1 MPKRSLLALPFSL
14 LASLAAISLA
24 APAGAQSVAIAF
36 EGDPEPGGS
45 GGTYSAL
52 RAPVVNDSGV
62 VAFRSSIASGSA
74 TSGVYR
80 DAGSGVAAIALT
92 GDLAPDTGG
101 GTFTSFDSDGDGMDD
116 AFFGNFLSLMKRFLS
131 GIL

>member
-74 TSGVYR
+74 TSGGMGRACSSARSSRSTRPGSCSEPR
-80 DAGSGVAAIALT
+80 DDRPRPQET
-92 GDLAPDTGG
+92 GDEPDPQ
-101 GTFTSFDSDGDGMDD
+101 
-116 AFFGNFLSLMKRFLS
+116 LRHLP
-131 GIL
+131 